1 MTRMSATARRLL
13 AVLFVIIVAAFIGGS
28 IAMYNQT
35 FKKVSEIDL
44 LTDDVGYALPKHAD
58 VKVRGVNI
66 GRVTE
71 VEPEGNQVRVHLAI
85 DPDYTEKLPS
95 DITARLI
102 PKTLFGERFVDL
114 YIPDGGGTGKLADV
128 DTIAMDKRGNAVELD
143 RVLDGLLPVLE
154 AVPPHELAATLGALS
169 QALQGNGERLGVSVE
184 QIGKVFGGINE
195 DLPALESG
203 IQDLATFSQTYTE
216 AVPDLIGA
224 LDALRT
230 TSYTAVEKQED
241 LRGSIQSVT
250 NASSDLTGFLD
261 VNKENVISL
270 LADSRQTLDY
280 LAQYSP
286 VLECSVLNFKKSYD
300 RSDEILG
307 VGDPHPGIRVT
318 IEFVNPRGRYLPNQ
332 DEPRAFDT
340 RGARCYP
347 IPGEG
352 ENFPA
357 APGGALADGAWQ
369 PPSRNP
375 GPAQIDDAPDPRAGD
390 APVTEPRQRG
400 TVPDAPGRYVPEQPN
415 RPLPPG
421 VDDRAMGYEGSP
433 IEMATVQ
440 TIYGAAKGDTPEATP
455 EWVAGLGA
463 PALRGAE
470 VTIR

>member
-28 IAMYNQT
+28 IAMYNKAFT
-35 FKKVSEIDL
+35 SVSEIDL
-44 LTDDVGYALPKHAD
+44 YTDDVGYALPKHAD

-71 VEPEGNQVRVHLAI
+71 VEPDGDRVRVQLAI
-85 DPDYTEKLPS
+85 DPDYTEKLPA
-95 DITARLI
+95 DVTARLI
-102 PKTLFGERFVDL
+102 PKTLFGERFVDI
-114 YIPDGGGTGKLADV
+114 YIPDGGGSGKLADV
-128 DTIAMDKRGNAVELD
+128 DSIAQDERGNAVELD

-169 QALQGNGERLGVSVE
+169 QALQGNGDRLGVSFE
-184 QIGKVFGGINE
+184 QLGKVFGGINE

-203 IQDLATFSQTYTE
+203 LQDLATFSQTYTE

-230 TSYTAVEKQED
+230 TSHTVVEKQD
-241 LRGSIQSVT
+241 ALRGSIQSVT
-250 NASSDLTGFLD
+250 TASNDLAGFID
-261 VNKENVISL
+261 VNKQSVIDV

-286 VLECSVLNFKKSYD
+286 VLECSVLNFQKSLVN
-300 RSDEILG
+300 SDDILG
-307 VGDPHPGIRVT
+307 VGDEHPGIRVT
-318 IEFVNPRGRYLPNQ
+318 VEVVNPRGRYLPNQ

-340 RGARCYP
+340 RGARCYGT
-347 IPGEG
+347 PGPG

-357 APGGALADGAWQ
+357 APGGALADGAYQ
-369 PPSRNP
+369 PPTRNP
-375 GPAQIDDAPDPRAGD
+375 GPAVIPDAPDPRSSD
-390 APVTEPRQRG
+390 APITQPRQRG
-400 TVPDAPGRYVPEQPN
+400 SVPDAPGRYVPEQPN

-421 VDDRAMGYEGSP
+421 VDDRPMGYENSP
-433 IEMATVQ
+433 IEVATVQ
-440 TIYGAAKGDTPEATP
+440 TIYGAAKGEAPESTPG
-455 EWVAGLGA
+455 WVAGLGA